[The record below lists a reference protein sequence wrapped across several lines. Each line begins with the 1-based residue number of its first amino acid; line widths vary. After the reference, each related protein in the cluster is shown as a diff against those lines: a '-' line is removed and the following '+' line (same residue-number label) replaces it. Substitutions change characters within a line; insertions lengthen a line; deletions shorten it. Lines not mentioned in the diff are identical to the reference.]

1 MLDEL
6 NCRHM
11 PIALVHERG
20 NVFRLDIRGTL
31 LKKDLDRC
39 QETLTGEISR
49 VGPVRLLVVLT
60 NFEGWEPGAPWHD
73 LTFFVRHGD
82 KVERIAIIG
91 DENWRSEALMFAG
104 ADLRKGPVEYFS
116 AQAAP
121 AARAWLSA

>member
-1 MLDEL
+1 
-6 NCRHM
+6 M

-39 QETLTGEISR
+39 QETLAGEISR
-49 VGPVRLLVVLT
+49 VGPVRLLVVLM
-60 NFEGWEPGAPWHD
+60 NFEGWEPGAPWSD
-73 LTFFVRHGD
+73 LSFFVRHGD
-82 KVERIAIIG
+82 KVERIAIVG